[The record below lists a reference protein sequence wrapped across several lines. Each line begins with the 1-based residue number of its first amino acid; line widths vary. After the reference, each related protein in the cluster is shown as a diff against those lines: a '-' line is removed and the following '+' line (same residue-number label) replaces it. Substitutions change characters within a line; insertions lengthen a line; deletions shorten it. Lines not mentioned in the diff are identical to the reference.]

1 MGFVFVKQEKIEQ
14 AIDCY
19 FKALQCYRELEDYDK
34 QLELLVGIGLNY
46 RKLENLEPAIDC
58 FQKALEIAK
67 YIENRKEQIHI
78 RVDLAEV
85 FFELEKQNLAK
96 EQVDQA
102 EKDLKFVKAIWT
114 DPLTRRLEALRNL

>member
-1 MGFVFVKQEKIEQ
+1 M
-14 AIDCY
+14 
-19 FKALQCYRELEDYDK
+19 EDSDK

-46 RKLENLEPAIDC
+46 RKLENWETTIDY
-58 FQKALEIAK
+58 FQQALEIAK

-85 FFELEKQNLAK
+85 FFKLQKQNLAK

-102 EKDLKFVKAIWT
+102 EKDLKFIKAIWT
-114 DPLTRRLEALRNL
+114 DSLTRRLEVLRNL